1 MPRLTDPM
9 TDPSRSP
16 APFSVDWHRRRSRRQ
31 ALLALGAALGIAVA
45 HAPAALGWSL
55 GSGVR
60 RGGRGPLADASRL
73 IGIEQISVVPETR
86 KPQPVQQ
93 ATLRPQLR
101 MRIAQLLLVGF
112 TGTSV
117 DGSSAIVRDVVDRGL
132 GGVVLFDRFTG
143 SGRVRNIASPTQLA
157 NLTATLQA
165 AAGRSALG
173 TPLLVAVDQEGGQVA
188 RLNPRDGFP
197 GTYSAAVLGRMND
210 PAFTQG
216 QGRAIA
222 QQLAAAGI
230 NLNLAPVVDLNLNPA
245 NRIIGGAG
253 RSFSGDAGVVTQQA
267 KAFIAGHHEVG
278 VLTAIKHFPG
288 QGSASGDTHRG
299 SVDVTG
305 NWTDYELQPF
315 ANLIAD
321 GAVDAV
327 MTSHIYNRGIDA
339 TYPATLS
346 APTLAILREQLGW
359 QGVVISDDLKM
370 AAISGVYRFADALA
384 LALNAGVDLLTIGQT
399 SATTVTDTIDT
410 IEALV
415 RAGAVSEARID
426 EAYGRIMGLKARLAR

>member
-1 MPRLTDPM
+1 M
-9 TDPSRSP
+9 
-16 APFSVDWHRRRSRRQ
+16 
-31 ALLALGAALGIAVA
+31 ALGVGLGALVA
-45 HAPAALGWSL
+45 HAPNALGRSL
-55 GSGVR
+55 RLALPDGAR
-60 RGGRGPLADASRL
+60 TPLADASHL
-73 IGIEQISVVPETR
+73 IGVEELSVVPVTR

-93 ATLRPQLR
+93 ATMRPELRQ
-101 MRIAQLLLVGF
+101 RIAQMLLVGF

-117 DGSSAIVRDVVDRGL
+117 DGSSPIVRDIVDRGL

-143 SGRVRNIASPTQLA
+143 SNRVRNIASPSQLA
-157 NLTATLQA
+157 NLTATLQG
-165 AAGRSALG
+165 AAGQSALG
-173 TPLLVAVDQEGGQVA
+173 TRLLIAVDQEGGQVA
-188 RLNPRDGFP
+188 RLNPRNGFA
-197 GTYSAAVLGRMND
+197 GTYSAAVLGGMND
-210 PAFTQG
+210 PAFTQA

-222 QQLAAAGI
+222 RQLAASGI
-230 NLNLAPVVDLNLNPA
+230 NLNLAPVVDLNLNRA

-267 KAFIAGHHEVG
+267 EAFIAGHHEVG

-321 GAVDAV
+321 GVVDAV

-346 APTLAILREQLGW
+346 APTLAILRQQVGW

-384 LALNAGVDLLTIGQT
+384 LAINAGVDILTIGQT
-399 SATTVTDTIDT
+399 TASTVGETIDT

-415 RAGAVSEARID
+415 RAGTISEARID
-426 EAYGRIMGLKARLAR
+426 EAYARIVALKDRLSG